1 MSEVKILC
9 SYSEMVKIEKL
20 VEHPKNPNKHPER
33 QIVLLSK
40 IIEAQGFRRPIVVSK
55 RSGYVIA
62 GHGRIAAARYL
73 CMEAVPVDYQ
83 EYETE
88 AAEYA
93 DMVADNKIAEL
104 AEFDRE
110 AFKEILADIDAEFD
124 FALFGCKD
132 NELNGLLAEIG
143 REGVF
148 EDDFDAESAFAE
160 AQKNTRVSYG
170 EIWALGSHRLLC
182 GDSTNLRDV
191 TLLMDGKLAD
201 MVFTDPPYNVNYTG
215 ATKEKLKIKND
226 KMDDRSFSVF
236 LDRVMHCC
244 FESIKPGAGVY
255 VCHADGA
262 SNEFR
267 RAFVES
273 GLCLKQCLI
282 WLKNV
287 FTLGRN
293 DYQWRHEPILYGYKP
308 GAAHK
313 FYGGRKQGT
322 VIDDMPITVEK
333 VESGFV
339 IQIMNGI
346 ADIAIKV
353 PAYELVDLNNIS
365 TIWRVDKPLRND
377 VHPTMKPIALCAKAI
392 VNSSK
397 AGGIVLDLF
406 GGSGS
411 TLIAAEQS
419 GRRCYMMEI
428 DPVYCTVILNRFEAA
443 TGLKAKKI

>member
-1 MSEVKILC
+1 MSDIKIMC
-9 SYSEMVKIEKL
+9 SYDKL
-20 VEHPKNPNKHPER
+20 VDPYELIENPKNPNRHPEK
-33 QIVLLSK
+33 QIEILAKLIKS
-40 IIEAQGFRRPIVVSK
+40 QGFRRPIVVSN
-55 RSGYVIA
+55 RSGFVTV
-62 GHGRIAAARYL
+62 GHGRLLAAKYL
-73 CMEAVPVDYQ
+73 EMETVPVDYQ
-83 EYETE
+83 DYESE
-88 AAEYA
+88 AKEWA

-104 AEFDRE
+104 SEFDKE
-110 AFKEILADIDAEFD
+110 AFKDILAEIDADFD
-124 FALFGCKD
+124 YSLFGCRD
-132 NELNGLLAEIG
+132 NEIDGLLAEIG
-143 REGVF
+143 QDGIV
-148 EDDFDAESAFAE
+148 EDNIDIESAISE
-160 AQKNTRVSYG
+160 ARNNTRVSYG
-170 EIWALGSHRLLC
+170 EIWELGSHRLFC

-226 KMDDRSFSVF
+226 KMDNQSFGIF
-236 LDRVMHCC
+236 LDKVMHCC
-244 FESIKPGAGVY
+244 FESMKPGAGIY
-255 VCHADGA
+255 VCHADSA

-267 RAFVES
+267 RAFTGS
-273 GLCLKQCLI
+273 GLSLKQCLI

-293 DYQWRHEPILYGYKP
+293 DYQWRHEPILYGHKP

-322 VIDDMPITVEK
+322 VIDDLPITVEK
-333 VESGFV
+333 SESGFV
-339 IQIMNGI
+339 IHILNGI
-346 ADIAIKV
+346 TDIAIKV
-353 PAYELVDLNNIS
+353 PSYELVDLNNIS

>member
-1 MSEVKILC
+1 MSDIKIMC
-9 SYSEMVKIEKL
+9 SYGKL
-20 VEHPKNPNKHPER
+20 VDPYELIENPKNPNRHPEK
-33 QIVLLSK
+33 QIEILAKLIKS
-40 IIEAQGFRRPIVVSK
+40 QGFRRPIVVSN
-55 RSGYVIA
+55 RSGFVTV
-62 GHGRIAAARYL
+62 GHGRLLAAKYL
-73 CMEAVPVDYQ
+73 EMETVPVDYQ
-83 EYETE
+83 DYESE
-88 AAEYA
+88 AKEWA

-104 AEFDRE
+104 SEFDRD
-110 AFKEILADIDAEFD
+110 AFKEILAEMDADFD
-124 FALFGCKD
+124 YSLFGCRD
-132 NELNGLLAEIG
+132 SEIDGLLAEIG
-143 REGVF
+143 QDSII
-148 EDDFDAESAFAE
+148 EDNIDIESAIAE
-160 AQKNTRVSYG
+160 ARNNTRVSYG

-293 DYQWRHEPILYGYKP
+293 DYQWRHEPILYGHKP

-322 VIDDMPITVEK
+322 IIDDLPITVEK
-333 VESGFV
+333 SESGFV
-339 IQIMNGI
+339 IHILNGI

-353 PAYELVDLNNIS
+353 PSYELVDINNIS